1 MTANKVSE
9 RNRILNELQNL
20 TFSQKKIEEQQLM
33 RQLGRLPE
41 WQKSQM
47 VGITLSQSFE
57 INTSPIIRLALQQN
71 KRVCV
76 PRTLPHRQMQ
86 FFEFNKKLHFKKSKF
101 GVNEPIDGIAV
112 NKDDIDLMI
121 VPGVC
126 FTSQKQ
132 RLGFGGGYYDRYLVN
147 FKGIKLTLALNEMFQ
162 LTATWPVEPHD
173 ILLDIVVTRE
183 EVYR

>member
-1 MTANKVSE
+1 MTANKATE

-20 TFSQKKIEEQQLM
+20 TFLRKKIEEQQLI
-33 RQLGRLPE
+33 RQLGQLPE

-47 VGITLSQSFE
+47 IGITLSQSFE

-86 FFEFNKKLHFKKSKF
+86 FFEFNQQLHFKKSKF
-101 GVNEPIDGIAV
+101 GVNEPIDGVAV
-112 NKDDIDLMI
+112 NKSDIDLML

-132 RLGFGGGYYDRYLVN
+132 RLGFGGGYYDRYLVD
-147 FKGIKLTLALNEMFQ
+147 FKGIKLTLALDEMFQ
-162 LTATWPVEPHD
+162 SNATWPVEPHD
-173 ILLDIVVTRE
+173 ILLDIVVTQG